1 MANKIIIA
9 IGLILL
15 FIGLFNLSI
24 FVFNFF
30 NVWLGIAIDWKEI
43 LKAYRTQNTKELV
56 TSKEINWE

>member
-15 FIGLFNLSI
+15 FVGLFNLSI

-30 NVWLGIAIDWKEI
+30 NVWLGIAIGIITIIAIILTLSRIINKWKF
-43 LKAYRTQNTKELV
+43 
-56 TSKEINWE
+56 

>member
-15 FIGLFNLSI
+15 FVGLFNVSI

-30 NVWLGIAIDWKEI
+30 NAWFGIAIGIITVVAIILTLSRIINKWKF
-43 LKAYRTQNTKELV
+43 
-56 TSKEINWE
+56 